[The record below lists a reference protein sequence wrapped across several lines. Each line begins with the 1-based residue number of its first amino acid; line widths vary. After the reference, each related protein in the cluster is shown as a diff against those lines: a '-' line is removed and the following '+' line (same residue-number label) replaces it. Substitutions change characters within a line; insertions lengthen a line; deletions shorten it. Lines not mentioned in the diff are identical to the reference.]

1 MTDNYLPELIVE
13 DDEETELPVQ
23 PEPLDD
29 KIAYD
34 IAYKEESEEEEEKEV
49 KEILKVE
56 TIFKPL
62 KIKPV
67 VDDTLTRPSEKEE
80 EINLNEED
88 FKPQQEMLGEPKKK
102 PKQKRKMSEKQLEA
116 LARGRKTSMEKR
128 KAKANIKKKTVDFYS
143 DEVEDT
149 PLKENTKIVK
159 SVDKSEMEDAIANAI
174 YKYDNVRK
182 ARKAEK
188 QAAKKVKDVD
198 KRLVQQINRAM
209 DPSNPD
215 YWSGCFNIT

>member
-1 MTDNYLPELIVE
+1 MTDNYLPELIVDTNASHSNPSMTE
-13 DDEETELPVQ
+13 DDEETELPVKAG
-23 PEPLDD
+23 PLDD

-34 IAYKEESEEEEEKEV
+34 IAYTNDKEESEEEEEKEEKTAIAEQK

-102 PKQKRKMSEKQLEA
+102 KKNVGKTIRSTCSWQKNQY
-116 LARGRKTSMEKR
+116 GKT
-128 KAKANIKKKTVDFYS
+128 
-143 DEVEDT
+143 
-149 PLKENTKIVK
+149 K
-159 SVDKSEMEDAIANAI
+159 SKS
-174 YKYDNVRK
+174 KY
-182 ARKAEK
+182 
-188 QAAKKVKDVD
+188 
-198 KRLVQQINRAM
+198 
-209 DPSNPD
+209 
-215 YWSGCFNIT
+215 